1 MLSYVKW
8 GGAGLLAVLL
18 LLSAWTVRGWAE
30 DASKLKAARAALQDE
45 IKRRISVVLEKN
57 QTQRELEQVRTQLSE
72 ARLAAAEAT
81 RNAGV
86 KIITRTIKENVADNP
101 DCSIDEPVSG
111 LLNRA
116 RAGDLSASTTT
127 PDSP

>member
-30 DASKLKAARAALQDE
+30 DASKLKAARAAIQDE
-45 IKRRISVVLEKN
+45 MKRRIAVVLEKN
-57 QTQRELEQVRTQLSE
+57 QAQRELVLVRSELSE
-72 ARLAAAEAT
+72 AKLAAAEAK

-86 KIITRTIKENVADNP
+86 KIITRTIRANVADNP
-101 DCSIDEPVSG
+101 DCSIDEPVAG

-116 RAGDLSASTTT
+116 RAGDLSAPTTT

>member
-1 MLSYVKW
+1 MLGYLKL
-8 GGAGLLAVLL
+8 AGVGLIVVLL
-18 LLSAWTVRGWAE
+18 LLSAWTARGWAE

-57 QTQRELEQVRTQLSE
+57 QAQRELIYVRTQLSE
-72 ARLAAAEAT
+72 ARLAAAEAK

-86 KIITRTIKENVADNP
+86 KIITRTIKANVADNP
-101 DCSIDEPVSG
+101 DCSIDEPVAG

>member
-18 LLSAWTVRGWAE
+18 FLSAWTVRGWAE

-45 IKRRISVVLEKN
+45 MKRRIAVVLEKN
-57 QTQRELEQVRTQLSE
+57 QAQRELVLVRSELSE
-72 ARLAAAEAT
+72 AKLAAAEAK

-86 KIITRTIKENVADNP
+86 KIITRTIKANVADNP
-101 DCSIDEPVSG
+101 DCSIDEPVAG